1 MPAGL
6 RLLRP
11 YGARHANRDFL
22 AAAVLA
28 ALLTVGFGAWMALRP
43 EGGAQSDDALR
54 RFGEA
59 GAALIAAV
67 ACMVA
72 ATFHSGRSR
81 FAWVLLGTGAL
92 AWAAGE
98 GIGAYYE
105 FIGEQLR
112 YPPLTDIGHL
122 VSVPLAVAGIAV
134 FPGRHRGT
142 SRMAFLLDGAIL
154 AGALVLISWATVL
167 GGVYHNNTGV
177 GASALTGLAYPI
189 SDIVMAVMAL
199 LLVGRTAGPGRL
211 PLLLVMT
218 GIFANLLTDSASVY
232 LTTVTGHAPAE
243 VMGTGWVAGFLL
255 KALGAVRAA
264 LLAGSATRVDN
275 RPPGRW
281 TIFVPYIPVAV
292 AAVIAVLKNVSG
304 PPEALLLW
312 DLIVV
317 VALVIVRQFIV
328 IMDNQR
334 LNQKLA
340 SQSEAL
346 RESEDHF
353 RALVQNS
360 GDAVLL
366 ADADGMV
373 RFASSSIDRFF
384 AYSSTELVGQPFSE
398 LLHPEDQP
406 AFAAGL
412 KKALSASALPV
423 VVHCR
428 FRHKLGGWTHCEVT
442 ITNLL
447 HRSSSQAIV
456 LNIRDVTDRKD
467 MEARL
472 AHLAAHDPV
481 TSLPNR
487 LSFRNQL
494 DEGLER
500 SVPGRAVAV
509 LALDIDDFKLVND
522 ALGERASDDLLGMIG
537 GRLGKLVAPGDVVAR
552 LGADEFA
559 VLMYNVVQ
567 DDQPVRLAERIVEH
581 FKAPFNVQEREI
593 ILRLSM
599 GIAAQAGR
607 GDTAETMMRN
617 ADIAL
622 NAAKALG
629 KGRFERYEPQQ
640 HAAVSNRMELESD
653 LARAIQRRQLV
664 LHYQP
669 AVRLRDGVVLGFEAL
684 VRWNHPRRGLLSPA
698 DFIALADATGL
709 IAPLQRWVLGQ
720 ACADGR
726 HWQIQFPAAAALQI
740 SVNVSRRG
748 LEDADLATDVA
759 HACTAAAFAPER
771 LVLEL
776 TQGATLEGKDTLT
789 RLLEL
794 HESGVKLALDDF
806 GAGSAPLTALRDLPV
821 DIVKLDHSF
830 VARMAASAT
839 DATVA
844 RAVIDLGNTLG
855 MMTMA
860 DGIERAEQL
869 AALQALGCIAGQ
881 GYLLSRPLTAP
892 AVERLLAEC
901 DVAGGGLRLPSFRLE
916 KAG

>member
-22 AAAVLA
+22 AAAGLA
-28 ALLTVGFGAWMALRP
+28 ALLTIGFGAWMALRAD
-43 EGGAQSDDALR
+43 GGDAQSDAIR

-67 ACMVA
+67 ACMIA
-72 ATFHSGRSR
+72 AAYHSGRSR

-98 GIGAYYE
+98 GVGAYYQ
-105 FIGEQLR
+105 FIGQQLR

-122 VSVPLAVAGIAV
+122 AAVPLAVAGIAV
-134 FPGRHRGT
+134 FPGRHRGS
-142 SRMAFLLDGAIL
+142 SRIAFLLDGAIL

-167 GGVYHNNTGV
+167 GSVYHAHTG
-177 GASALTGLAYPI
+177 GGTPALTGLAYPI
-189 SDIVMAVMAL
+189 SDVVMAVMAL
-199 LLVGRTAGPGRL
+199 LLVGRTAGAGRL

-218 GIFANLLTDSASVY
+218 GIFANLLADSGSVY
-232 LTTVTGHAPAE
+232 LTTVTGHAPDQI
-243 VMGTGWVAGFLL
+243 MGTGWVAGFLL
-255 KALGAVRAA
+255 MALGAVRAA
-264 LLAGSATRVDN
+264 LLAGSAPRADD
-275 RPPGRW
+275 RPPARW
-281 TIFVPYIPVAV
+281 AIFIPYIPVAV

-328 IMDNQR
+328 ILDNQT

-340 SQSEAL
+340 SQSAAL

-366 ADADGMV
+366 ADADGVV
-373 RFASSSIDRFF
+373 RFASSSMDRFF
-384 AYSSTELVGQPFSE
+384 AYTSTELVGQRFSE
-398 LLHPEDQP
+398 LLHPTDQA
-406 AFAAGL
+406 AFAAGM
-412 KKALSASALPV
+412 KKALAASALPV

-428 FRHKLGGWTHCEVT
+428 FWHKLGSWTHCEVT

-447 HRSSSQAIV
+447 HQSSSHALV

-467 MEARL
+467 MEERL

-494 DEGLER
+494 DEALQR
-500 SVPGRAVAV
+500 SVPGRGVAV

-537 GRLGKLVAPGDVVAR
+537 GRLGKLIPPADVVAR

-559 VLMYNVVQ
+559 VLMQSVIH
-567 DDQPVRLAERIVEH
+567 DEDPVRLADRIVEH
-581 FKAPFNVQEREI
+581 FKAPFRVQEREI

-599 GIAAQAGR
+599 GIAAQAGPE
-607 GDTAETMMRN
+607 DTAETMMRN

-622 NAAKALG
+622 NAAKAHG
-629 KGRFERYEPQQ
+629 KGRYERYEAQQ
-640 HAAVSNRMELESD
+640 HVALSARMELESD
-653 LARAIQRRQLV
+653 LARALERRQFV

-669 AVRLRDGVVLGFEAL
+669 AVRLRDGTLIGFEAL
-684 VRWNHPRRGLLSPA
+684 VRWNHPRRGLLSPG
-698 DFIALADATGL
+698 DFIALADDTGL

-726 HWQIQFPAAAALQI
+726 HWQIQFPVARGLHV
-740 SVNVSRRG
+740 SVNVSQRG
-748 LEDADLATDVA
+748 LADADLAADVE
-759 HACTAAAFAPER
+759 HACTAAVFAPEH

-776 TQGATLEGKDTLT
+776 TQGATLEGKDTLA
-789 RLLEL
+789 RLLQL
-794 HESGVKLALDDF
+794 HERGVKLALDDF

-830 VARMAASAT
+830 VARMAASST

-860 DGIERAEQL
+860 DGIERAEQFS
-869 AALQALGCIAGQ
+869 ALRAIGCVAGQ
-881 GYLLSRPLTAP
+881 GYYLSRPLTAT
-892 AVERLLAEC
+892 AVERLLAEG
-901 DVAGGGLRLPSFRLE
+901 DVTDAGLRLPGLKLE
-916 KAG
+916 KAA

>member
-22 AAAVLA
+22 AAAGLA
-28 ALLTVGFGAWMALRP
+28 ALLTIGFGAWMALRP
-43 EGGAQSDDALR
+43 DGGDAQSDALR

-67 ACMVA
+67 ACMIA
-72 ATFHSGRSR
+72 AAYHSGRSR

-98 GIGAYYE
+98 GVGAYYQ
-105 FIGEQLR
+105 FIGQQLR

-122 VSVPLAVAGIAV
+122 AAVPLAVAGIAV
-134 FPGRHRGT
+134 FPGRHRGS
-142 SRMAFLLDGAIL
+142 SRIAFLLDGAIL

-167 GGVYHNNTGV
+167 GSVYHAHTG
-177 GASALTGLAYPI
+177 GGTPALTGLAYPI
-189 SDIVMAVMAL
+189 SDVVMAVMAL
-199 LLVGRTAGPGRL
+199 LLVGRTAGAGRL

-218 GIFANLLTDSASVY
+218 GIFANLLADSGSVY
-232 LTTVTGHAPAE
+232 LTTVTGHAPDQI
-243 VMGTGWVAGFLL
+243 MGTGWVAGFLL
-255 KALGAVRAA
+255 MALGAVRAA
-264 LLAGSATRVDN
+264 LLAGSAPRADD
-275 RPPGRW
+275 RPPARW
-281 TIFVPYIPVAV
+281 AIFIPYIPVAV

-328 IMDNQR
+328 ILDNQT

-340 SQSEAL
+340 SQSAAL

-366 ADADGMV
+366 ADADGVV
-373 RFASSSIDRFF
+373 RFASSSMDRFF
-384 AYSSTELVGQPFSE
+384 AYTSTELVGQRFSE
-398 LLHPEDQP
+398 LLHPTDQA
-406 AFAAGL
+406 AFAAGM
-412 KKALSASALPV
+412 KKALAASALPV

-428 FRHKLGGWTHCEVT
+428 FRHKLGSWTHCEVT

-447 HRSSSQAIV
+447 HQSSSHALV

-467 MEARL
+467 MEERL

-494 DEGLER
+494 DEALQR
-500 SVPGRAVAV
+500 SVPGRGVAV

-537 GRLGKLVAPGDVVAR
+537 GRLGKLIPPADVVAR

-559 VLMYNVVQ
+559 VLMQSVIHEE
-567 DDQPVRLAERIVEH
+567 DPVRLADRIVEH
-581 FKAPFNVQEREI
+581 FKAPFRVQEREI

-599 GIAAQAGR
+599 GIAAQAGPE
-607 GDTAETMMRN
+607 DTAETMMRN

-622 NAAKALG
+622 NAAKAHG
-629 KGRFERYEPQQ
+629 KGRYERYEAQQ
-640 HAAVSNRMELESD
+640 HVALSARMELESD
-653 LARAIQRRQLV
+653 LARALERRQFV

-669 AVRLRDGVVLGFEAL
+669 AVRLRDGTLIGFEAL
-684 VRWNHPRRGLLSPA
+684 VRWNHPRRGLLSPG
-698 DFIALADATGL
+698 DFIALADDTGL

-726 HWQIQFPAAAALQI
+726 HWQIQFPVARGLHV
-740 SVNVSRRG
+740 SVNVSQRG
-748 LEDADLATDVA
+748 LADADLAADVE
-759 HACTAAAFAPER
+759 HACTAAAFAPEH

-776 TQGATLEGKDTLT
+776 TQGATLEGKDTLA
-789 RLLEL
+789 RLLQL
-794 HESGVKLALDDF
+794 HERGVKLALDDF

-830 VARMAASAT
+830 VARMAASST

-860 DGIERAEQL
+860 DGIERAEQFS
-869 AALQALGCIAGQ
+869 ALRAIGCVAGQ
-881 GYLLSRPLTAP
+881 GYYLSRPLTAT
-892 AVERLLAEC
+892 AVERLLAEG
-901 DVAGGGLRLPSFRLE
+901 DVTDAGLRLPGLKLE
-916 KAG
+916 KAA